1 MLKDKIFLKKTSRLT
16 CQTRDLY
23 YETEITQ

>member
-1 MLKDKIFLKKTSRLT
+1 MLKDKFFLKKTSRLT

>member
-1 MLKDKIFLKKTSRLT
+1 MLKDKILKKKTSRLT